1 MSVAVA
7 KQAAFVRHV
16 NSLNAKLASVDV
28 ERGSLKRPAYAATRL
43 TVWQSVK
50 RRFPLLAMLMM
61 LQSFSSFILASFSAL
76 IEVRMTVCVGGGG
89 ARPGS
94 HNMLC
99 RCAVPRRVAP
109 QSHVIVTL
117 YLTMLVGAGGNA
129 GNQSSVS
136 HAA

>member
-76 IEVRMTVCVGGGG
+76 IEVRMTVCVGGG
-89 ARPGS
+89 ARVRALTICSADVPC
-94 HNMLC
+94 H
-99 RCAVPRRVAP
+99 AVSRPRA
-109 QSHVIVTL
+109 T
-117 YLTMLVGAGGNA
+117 
-129 GNQSSVS
+129 SS
-136 HAA
+136 